1 MAIANSFRKSNTVIL
16 YVLLF
21 LFIAAGFTLRYTG
34 IVKNLSYWNDEGHV
48 AIYARGLEETGKAIN
63 TYGQSTGYYQLLMYS
78 VTAISFKMFGVTEF
92 AGRLPSVII
101 GTVLIAAIYIVSR
114 RSLGKR
120 AALIS
125 AFLMTFAQ
133 MQLAWSTQL
142 RPYIWLELATL
153 CIVYLCYRCMRN
165 TASFFDLYIVG
176 AGIITILAVLFHASG
191 LMNVPI
197 IGFTIV
203 YKSISQKKY
212 AALLYTIPLALIFV
226 VAIFLIFRNVFD
238 ILLRFDT
245 DILHYRI
252 FITQNYKWLV
262 AGAAVGCI
270 GLFRRDKS
278 MSILF
283 AVSVALIFAM
293 AIFKINSQFV
303 RYSLPAFPLLYMLF
317 SYGVVTA
324 ADLISAHLRSVPPL
338 LSTAILMVLVTG
350 YLYKKDKIVMTPK
363 YYYTINHDMR
373 ENPIVDYK
381 KAFAGMNQL
390 IGNRKDIL
398 IVDSW
403 NDRVPWYIPGH
414 PFVFASR
421 EKKIKIDP
429 QFGEKMIHTIDHFEA
444 ERMRNKAGIV
454 LVENWESQMIPELQD
469 HIRKTLKHEFD
480 VQDLPY
486 NEDDKWSISIYS
498 WGI

>member
-1 MAIANSFRKSNTVIL
+1 MRAGRYGLIFLTIL
-16 YVLLF
+16 
-21 LFIAAGFTLRYTG
+21 IIIGFYFRYTG

-78 VTAISFKMFGVTEF
+78 VTAISFKLFGVTEF

-153 CIVYLCYRCMRN
+153 CIVYLCYKFMRN
-165 TASFFDLYIVG
+165 TDSFFDLNIVW
-176 AGIITILAVLFHASG
+176 AGLITVFAVLFHASG

-197 IGFTIV
+197 IGFAVV

-212 AALLYTIPLALIFV
+212 AAILYTIPLALIFV
-226 VAIFLIFRNVFD
+226 AAIFLIFRNVFE

-252 FITQNYKWLV
+252 FITQNYKWLI
-262 AGAAVGCI
+262 AGAAVGGI

-278 MSILF
+278 MSILL

-317 SYGVVTA
+317 SYGVVIA
-324 ADLISAHLRSVPPL
+324 ADMISSHLRSVPLL

-381 KAFAGMNQL
+381 KAFAGMKQL
-390 IGNRKDIL
+390 IGTRNDIL

-403 NDRVPWYIPGH
+403 NDRVPWYIPGR

-429 QFGEKMIHTIDHFEA
+429 QFGEKMIRTVDHFEA
-444 ERMRNKAGIV
+444 ERTRNNAGIV

-486 NEDDKWSISIYS
+486 NEDDKWSVSIYS